1 MGVRYT
7 KTTLSIWL
15 LLTVASFAVFSY
27 LAYHPQAILMVETY
41 QPGASYDRAKVF
53 LSNGEIDNALD
64 SYQRGV
70 KYFKQLYDE
79 SGLDR
84 HKIYVSQ
91 GLLGIAHIYKS
102 YMDPPLFDEADAYYV
117 EALEWYSNWNL
128 AQPYYSLGE
137 TRFDAGNYEK
147 AIGPLTTTIH
157 KGLAP
162 TTLDALFLRG
172 LAYFKLNQYD
182 LAASD
187 WYQYLRF
194 YSGKTSTERWN
205 QFLELRDADIISSTS
220 IESPQATPSNNPP
233 ATPESV
239 YVPDYIPE
247 LFYILARERL
257 AREEPKEAIQFFKN
271 YTNFNPN
278 DISALYY
285 VSELNGTPTNSG
297 FGERALSDIFP
308 PASPPDFRL
317 WERYVDVY
325 ASQPITAIVNLE
337 ISFRGASLEPQRI
350 QFNLGEGDFFEI
362 VEKNGTTGTY
372 KIPCS
377 FSPGK
382 SVLRIREV
390 APFNQPD
397 GSGVFFHSIS
407 INPDN

>member
-1 MGVRYT
+1 MYR
-7 KTTLSIWL
+7 
-15 LLTVASFAVFSY
+15 
-27 LAYHPQAILMVETY
+27 
-41 QPGASYDRAKVF
+41 
-53 LSNGEIDNALD
+53 
-64 SYQRGV
+64 
-70 KYFKQLYDE
+70 
-79 SGLDR
+79 
-84 HKIYVSQ
+84 
-91 GLLGIAHIYKS
+91 
-102 YMDPPLFDEADAYYV
+102 
-117 EALEWYSNWNL
+117 
-128 AQPYYSLGE
+128 
-137 TRFDAGNYEK
+137 
-147 AIGPLTTTIH
+147 
-157 KGLAP
+157 
-162 TTLDALFLRG
+162 
-172 LAYFKLNQYD
+172 
-182 LAASD
+182 
-187 WYQYLRF
+187 
-194 YSGKTSTERWN
+194 
-205 QFLELRDADIISSTS
+205 
-220 IESPQATPSNNPP
+220 
-233 ATPESV
+233 
-239 YVPDYIPE
+239 
-247 LFYILARERL
+247 
-257 AREEPKEAIQFFKN
+257 FKN